1 MARKKKTEK
10 ERDPAAGLLVMMVSL
25 NLILLIFFIFLNS
38 IGADDGQKIKKALG
52 SLAGTF
58 GMLPGG
64 LSVEAGTKLML
75 PGAPMVSPEYS
86 STHIGEEFTR
96 IIREKKIGKT
106 VRVTKEGKN
115 LVINLPEKTLFS
127 SGSAEL
133 RGDSDDLLEAVGYTI
148 QKYRFPVRIEG
159 HTDDLPI
166 HTPEFPSNW
175 ELSAARATAVLRHLS
190 EKEKIAMERLTAV
203 GYGEFNPLLPND
215 RPENR
220 KRNRRVR
227 IVLVNLEG

>member
-1 MARKKKTEK
+1 MARKKKVEK

-64 LSVEAGTKLML
+64 LSVESGTKLML
-75 PGAPMVSPEYS
+75 PGAPMVPAEYS
-86 STHIGEEFTR
+86 STHIGNEFTR

-106 VRVTKEGKN
+106 VHVTKEGNN
-115 LVINLPEKTLFS
+115 LVINLPDKTLFS
-127 SGSAEL
+127 SGSAKL
-133 RGDSDDLLEAVGYTI
+133 NPDADGLLEAIAHTI
-148 QKYRFPVRIEG
+148 LKYRFPVRIEG
-159 HTDDLPI
+159 HTDNVPI
-166 HTPEFPSNW
+166 KTAQFPSNW

-190 EKEKIAMERLTAV
+190 EVEKIRMDRLTAV
-203 GYGEFNPLLPND
+203 GFGEFNPLLPND
-215 RPENR
+215 RPINR
-220 KRNRRVR
+220 EKNRRVR
-227 IVLVNLEG
+227 IVLVSLEG